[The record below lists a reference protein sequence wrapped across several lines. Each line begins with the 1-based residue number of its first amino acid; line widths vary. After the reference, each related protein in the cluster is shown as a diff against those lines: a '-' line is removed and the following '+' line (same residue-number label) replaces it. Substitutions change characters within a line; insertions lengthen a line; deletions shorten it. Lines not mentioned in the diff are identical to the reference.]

1 MRKSA
6 PLFFTM
12 KHTTL
17 LFFSLLFINS
27 LLFSQQKTKSS
38 TVWQAMLK
46 RADGKTINFNF
57 EEKKV
62 NNKPFI
68 VILNA
73 AERLKVEN
81 IDWKNDSVF
90 IKMPVFESSFS
101 AKISG
106 NNWNGLWTR
115 GSASKDFTMPFEA
128 KKSSVRYE
136 LTNGVAK
143 HNISG
148 RWAVKLSSDTGK
160 AATSIGEF
168 VQRGNIVSGTFL
180 TPTGDYRYLQ
190 GVVTGNQLL
199 LSGFDGGHAVLF
211 EATVGNDGMMKGGNF
226 YSGPKYSEQWSAVK
240 NAKATVKINES
251 AMYVR
256 PGEQRLNFRFPDLD
270 SNLVSIGDDRF
281 KNKVVVIQLMGSW
294 CPNCMDE
301 TSFLS
306 GFYAKNKKRGV
317 EMVALAY
324 EYSTDF
330 NRSKNS
336 LLKFKKRFNV
346 EYPVLIT
353 GVTVSDSMR
362 TEKTLPQVTRIKVF
376 PSSIILDRKGNIH
389 KLDNGFVGPATGSHY
404 EEYKREF
411 YKMID
416 ELLYEK

>member
-1 MRKSA
+1 
-6 PLFFTM
+6 M
-12 KHTTL
+12 KYATL
-17 LFFSLLFINS
+17 LLIELLSINGSLFA
-27 LLFSQQKTKSS
+27 QQKTKSP

-57 EEKKV
+57 EETKV
-62 NNKPFI
+62 NNKPVLNI
-68 VILNA
+68 RNA

-81 IDWKNDSVF
+81 IDCKNDSVF

-106 NNWNGLWTR
+106 KKWEGFWTR
-115 GSASKDFTMPFEA
+115 GSSSKDFSIPFET

-136 LTNGVAK
+136 LINGAAK

-148 RWAVKLSSDTGK
+148 RWAVMFSSDTGK
-160 AATSIGEF
+160 TATSIGEF
-168 VQRGNIVSGTFL
+168 VQNGNNVSGTFL

-190 GVVTGNQLL
+190 GVVTGDQLL

-211 EATVGNDGMMKGGNF
+211 EATLGNDGTLKGGNF
-226 YSGPKYSEQWSAVK
+226 YSGPKYTDQWSAVK
-240 NAKATVKINES
+240 NTKAKVKINES
-251 AMYVR
+251 AMYVL
-256 PGEQRLNFRFPDLD
+256 PGEHRLNFRFPDLD
-270 SNLVSIGDDRF
+270 SNLVSIGDERF

-301 TSFLS
+301 TAFLS
-306 GFYAKNKKRGV
+306 GFYTKNKKRGV

-330 NRSKNS
+330 NRSKSS

-346 EYPVLIT
+346 DYPVLIT
-353 GVTVSDSMR
+353 GVTVTDSLR
-362 TEKTLPQVTRIKVF
+362 TEKTLPQVTPIKVF
-376 PSSIILDRKGNIH
+376 PSSIILDKKGNIH

-411 YKMID
+411 YKMMD
-416 ELLYEK
+416 ELLAEK